1 MNLELLIM
9 RHGRAGD
16 PLPENRGMGDFA
28 RELTTEGKRDAQR
41 IGTWLAGE
49 DLVPDVV
56 ISSPAFRAKNTAE
69 KACKAAGLPVSM
81 VKIDEGL
88 YQADPSTLLKSIRL
102 VSPSFGRVFVVGHNP
117 GLESLVRKFDPGK
130 TVGRGFS
137 PGTLARIEIEV
148 SEWSN
153 LKKGSGTCIQVI
165 APDRLPRHFPYP
177 DPRGNEA
184 RPRPSYYYRQSG
196 VIPYRMSGG
205 GLEVLIISTRKQKRW
220 GVPKGIHDPG
230 LTAQESAGK
239 EAYEEGGVL
248 GEVHDE
254 LIGDYT
260 YPKWG
265 AHCHVKVYPMKV
277 TKELPEDQWLES
289 HRGRRW
295 VTIEQAIEIVDK
307 EDVGDLIQKLP
318 GFLEKLVKGP

>member
-16 PLPENRGMGDFA
+16 PLPENRGIGDFA
-28 RELTTEGKRDAQR
+28 RELTTQGKRDAQR
-41 IGTWLAGE
+41 IGTWLAGQ

-56 ISSPAFRAKNTAE
+56 LSSPAFRAINTAE
-69 KACKAAGLPVSM
+69 KACKAAGLPVSV
-81 VKIDEGL
+81 VKTDEGL
-88 YQADPSTLLKSIRL
+88 YLAEPATLLESIRV
-102 VSPSFGRVFVVGHNP
+102 VSSSFRRVFVVGHNP
-117 GLESLVRKFDPGK
+117 GLETLVRKLDPGK
-130 TVGRGFS
+130 AVVRGFS
-137 PGTLARIEIEV
+137 PGTLARFEIEV
-148 SEWSN
+148 SDWSK
-153 LKKGSGTCIQVI
+153 LEKGVGTCIEVV
-165 APDRLPRHFPYP
+165 APDRLPRRFPFP
-177 DPRGNEA
+177 DSNGDEE

-196 VIPYRMSGG
+196 VIPFRGIADN
-205 GLEVLIISTRKQKRW
+205 LEVLIISTRKKKRW

-248 GEVHDE
+248 GEVYDE
-254 LIGDYT
+254 LIGEYT

-277 TKELPEDQWLES
+277 TRELPEHQWLES

-295 VTIEQAIEIVDK
+295 VPIEKAVEIVDNQA
-307 EDVGDLIQKLP
+307 VADLIRGLP
-318 GFLEKLVKGP
+318 RFLGETP